1 MTNFEH
7 WTLLCIGNLSS
18 EPKYIKHITS
28 QSQNLSMNNC
38 YLFQKNQETISKNYP
53 SHCLESEEKKGKGGG
68 KGWGLN
74 EELARKPW

>member
-1 MTNFEH
+1 
-7 WTLLCIGNLSS
+7 
-18 EPKYIKHITS
+18 
-28 QSQNLSMNNC
+28 MNNC

-74 EELARKPW
+74 EELARKP